1 VSSSPEEVA
10 RFETVEAALDLGD
23 DLRELGIP
31 STIEHDG
38 RRYAVHVAAEDG
50 VLAHELVVLLRARS
64 APGDGRSAPSS
75 MQRSPTFWAVVFGV
89 WSAGILGGAG
99 LERLTRDD
107 SNESTR
113 IASRDERRTSR
124 EASPDP
130 AEPRPWATHDGRFA
144 ESDDSGDARM
154 DRAVVIGGHGLPTAI
169 WFDTDRD
176 GVYDRF
182 QRIDRETGVVEELRD
197 EDGDGF
203 PEAHR
208 TRSPAADVWREPP
221 WIEHVPEEG
230 SFEPA
235 GPPSDGSRL
244 ANEPARAPTQG
255 VP

>member
-1 VSSSPEEVA
+1 MA
-10 RFETVEAALDLGD
+10 
-23 DLRELGIP
+23 

-38 RRYAVHVAAEDG
+38 RRYAVHVASEDG
-50 VLAHELVVLLRARS
+50 AFARELVILLRARS
-64 APGDGRSAPSS
+64 APSDARSARSS

-89 WSAGILGGAG
+89 WSAGIFSGAA

-107 SNESTR
+107 SNEPTR
-113 IASRDERRTSR
+113 TVSRDERGTSR
-124 EASPDP
+124 DP
-130 AEPRPWATHDGRFA
+130 SSNRAEPRVSATHDGRFA

-221 WIEHVPEEG
+221 WIEHVAEEG